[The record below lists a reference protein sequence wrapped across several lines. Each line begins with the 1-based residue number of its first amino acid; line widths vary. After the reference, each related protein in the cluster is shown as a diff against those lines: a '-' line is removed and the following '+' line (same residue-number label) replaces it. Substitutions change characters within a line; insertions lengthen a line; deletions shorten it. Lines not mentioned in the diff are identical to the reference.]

1 MDRKDAR
8 HNQRR
13 ETPPEVPLPLPAV
26 RSGRAAYVPWVAL
39 LVVAVLFA
47 LLFGM
52 G

>member
-8 HNQRR
+8 SNERI

-26 RSGRAAYVPWVAL
+26 RSGRGAYVPWVAL
-39 LVVAVLFA
+39 VVVVVLFA
-47 LLFGM
+47 LLFGS